1 MDKIFFY
8 FFLFFFGLSNC
19 MFPWTKKR
27 KAVNQMIIIKDM
39 SNEIKRKSESLPT
52 QKDIANQIHKIDKE
66 VIDNLNKEI
75 IKEENIIK
83 HKPHVCSEPSYER
96 DYSYLCPDDWVKNSS
111 DQCWGMDYDGHCESL
126 KYFQDY
132 TDDEKKEFELNCCVS
147 WPKLKKTAH
156 KQKREDTLRGSI
168 NPNNGLIVKPN
179 K

>member
-1 MDKIFFY
+1 
-8 FFLFFFGLSNC
+8 
-19 MFPWTKKR
+19 
-27 KAVNQMIIIKDM
+27 
-39 SNEIKRKSESLPT
+39 
-52 QKDIANQIHKIDKE
+52 
-66 VIDNLNKEI
+66 
-75 IKEENIIK
+75 
-83 HKPHVCSEPSYER
+83 
-96 DYSYLCPDDWVKNSS
+96 
-111 DQCWGMDYDGHCESL
+111 MDYDGHCESL